1 MYSICTPVQTV
12 ADAQPAEPSNHSSL
26 RKLKRGFKFQYFSL
40 YYIFSSSISSSITKN
55 MNKPHILLSSAVL
68 FGALSLNAQTVL
80 LDFGDSVAAA
90 TTANGDTWNAMIAP
104 SFMSNLTD
112 TTGSLTTWDFGTVS
126 GSFSENGGG
135 GGGGLSSPSV
145 GLLGNLANADATDDY
160 FYTANTGTASVLR
173 FSDLDDT
180 KTYTL
185 SFFGTRDTAGTRET
199 VYSILDGSPLSSGI
213 VQTSGTGAGSG
224 GTGND
229 NTLVTFSNIATNG
242 SGKIDFSFGVESGS
256 FGYLG
261 AMSITQIPEPGTYA
275 LIGGLYALSF
285 VALRRRRA

>member
-1 MYSICTPVQTV
+1 
-12 ADAQPAEPSNHSSL
+12 
-26 RKLKRGFKFQYFSL
+26 
-40 YYIFSSSISSSITKN
+40 
-55 MNKPHILLSSAVL
+55 VL

-242 SGKIDFSFGVESGS
+242 SGGIDFSFGVESGS